1 MSRQVR
7 SEATR
12 RKILDAA
19 IEVFGEVGYAA
30 AGWSTIIERTGMTKG
45 ALYHHF
51 DSKESLASNIIE
63 EGSDTLLGA
72 YRNVCKA
79 SSPGLENV
87 VHGSFTLI
95 DVLGSDKMARAAA
108 QLATALSGF
117 NEAASRFYANLVL
130 ETAQEA
136 RRAVK
141 EGDLRSDIDADV
153 LSASIVGT
161 ISGTR
166 FIATAISSHG
176 RIGDVVGDPFARLH
190 QIWELLLP
198 GIASEASL
206 AYFQQF
212 LRREVMRHTAAAN
225 VHRDDAAGA
234 PETD

>member
-19 IEVFGEVGYAA
+19 IEVFSEVGYAA

-63 EGSDTLLGA
+63 EGSDTLLSA
-72 YRNVCKA
+72 YRNVCKP
-79 SSPGLENV
+79 SSPGLENI
-87 VHGSFTLI
+87 VHGSFTI
-95 DVLGSDKMARAAA
+95 VEVLGSDKMARAGA

-117 NEAASRFYANLVL
+117 NAAASRFYANLVL

-141 EGDLRSDIDADV
+141 EGDLRSGIDPDV

-166 FIATAISSHG
+166 LIANSISSHG
-176 RIGDVVGDPFARLH
+176 RIGDVIGDPFARLH
-190 QIWELLLP
+190 QLWELLLP
-198 GIASEASL
+198 GIVAEASL
-206 AYFQQF
+206 PYFQQF
-212 LRREVMRHTAAAN
+212 LRREVMRHTATVAP
-225 VHRDDAAGA
+225 RDDAGGE
-234 PETD
+234 PQNH

>member
-63 EGSDTLLGA
+63 EGSDTLLSA
-72 YRNVCKA
+72 YRNVCKP
-79 SSPGLENV
+79 SSPGLENI
-87 VHGSFTLI
+87 VHGSFTI
-95 DVLGSDKMARAAA
+95 VEVLGSDKMARAGA

-117 NEAASRFYANLVL
+117 NAAASRFYANLVL

-141 EGDLRSDIDADV
+141 EGDLRNGIEPGM

-161 ISGTR
+161 VSGTR
-166 FIATAISSHG
+166 LIANSISSHG
-176 RIGDVVGDPFARLH
+176 RIGDVIGDPFARLH
-190 QIWELLLP
+190 QLWELLLP
-198 GIASEASL
+198 GIVAEASL
-206 AYFQQF
+206 PYFQQF
-212 LRREVMRHTAAAN
+212 LRREVMRHTATGAP
-225 VHRDDAAGA
+225 RDDARAE
-234 PETD
+234 PQNH

>member
-30 AGWSTIIERTGMTKG
+30 AGWSTIIERAGMTKG

-63 EGSDTLLGA
+63 EGSDTLLSA
-72 YRNVCKA
+72 YRNVCKP
-79 SSPGLENV
+79 SSPGLENI
-87 VHGSFTLI
+87 VHGSFTI
-95 DVLGSDKMARAAA
+95 VEVLGSDKMARAGA

-117 NEAASRFYANLVL
+117 NAAASRFYANLVL

-141 EGDLRSDIDADV
+141 EGDLRNGIEPDV

-166 FIATAISSHG
+166 LIATSISGHG
-176 RIGDVVGDPFARLH
+176 RIGDVIGDPFARLH
-190 QIWELLLP
+190 QLWELLLP
-198 GIASEASL
+198 GIVADASL
-206 AYFQQF
+206 PYFQQF
-212 LRREVMRHTAAAN
+212 LRREVMRHTATGAP
-225 VHRDDAAGA
+225 RDDAGGE
-234 PETD
+234 PQNH

>member
-63 EGSDTLLGA
+63 EGSDTLLSA
-72 YRNVCKA
+72 YRNVCKP
-79 SSPGLENV
+79 SSPGLENI
-87 VHGSFTLI
+87 VHGSFTI
-95 DVLGSDKMARAAA
+95 VEVLGSDKMARAGA

-117 NEAASRFYANLVL
+117 NAAASRFYANLVL

-141 EGDLRSDIDADV
+141 EGDLRNGIEPDV

-161 ISGTR
+161 ISGTQL
-166 FIATAISSHG
+166 IANSISSHG
-176 RIGDVVGDPFARLH
+176 RIGDVIGDPFARLH
-190 QIWELLLP
+190 QLWELLLP
-198 GIASEASL
+198 GIVAEASL
-206 AYFQQF
+206 PYFQQF
-212 LRREVMRHTAAAN
+212 LRREVMRHTATGAPR
-225 VHRDDAAGA
+225 HDAGA
-234 PETD
+234 EPQNH

>member
-63 EGSDTLLGA
+63 EGSDTLLSA
-72 YRNVCKA
+72 YRNVCKS
-79 SSPGLENV
+79 SSPGLENI
-87 VHGSFTLI
+87 VHGSFTI
-95 DVLGSDKMARAAA
+95 VEVLGSDKMARAGA

-117 NEAASRFYANLVL
+117 NAAASRFYANLVL
-130 ETAQEA
+130 EMAQEA
-136 RRAVK
+136 RRAVN
-141 EGDLRSDIDADV
+141 EGDLRDGIEPDV

-166 FIATAISSHG
+166 LIANSISSHG
-176 RIGDVVGDPFARLH
+176 RIGDVIGDPFARLH
-190 QIWELLLP
+190 QLWELLLP
-198 GIASEASL
+198 GIVAEASL
-206 AYFQQF
+206 PYFQQF
-212 LRREVMRHTAAAN
+212 LRREVMRPTATGAP
-225 VHRDDAAGA
+225 RGDAA
-234 PETD
+234 PEPEAD